1 MKWNLQGKK
10 ALITGGT
17 KGIGFAIADEMIRL
31 GASVIVNARDEAILN
46 QRVQQWRSEGYDA
59 LGVVADF
66 AEEGA
71 ASKLV
76 QTARDYYEG
85 SLDILVNN
93 VGTNIRKQIQE
104 YSPQEYQQ
112 IMQINLHACYE
123 LCQQCYPLLQGA
135 KGASVVNIAS
145 VAGMQHVKSGVIYG
159 MTKAAMLQLTR
170 NLAVEW
176 AADQIRVNSVSP
188 WYIYTPLAKAVLDQ
202 PAYLQEVLDRTPMQ
216 RVGQPEEVAAAAVF
230 LCMPGA
236 SYITGQCIAV
246 DGGFL
251 VNGF

>member
-1 MKWNLQGKK
+1 MNWNLQGKK

-31 GASVIVNARDEAILN
+31 GASVIINARDESLLN
-46 QRVQQWRSEGYDA
+46 QRVANWRSNGYDA

-66 AEEGA
+66 AQEGA
-71 ASKLV
+71 AKKLV
-76 QTARDYYEG
+76 TIVRDYHEG
-85 SLDILVNN
+85 ELDILVNN
-93 VGTNIRKQIQE
+93 VGTNIRKKIHE
-104 YSPQEYQQ
+104 YSPQEYQH
-112 IMQINLHACYE
+112 IMQVNLHTCYE
-123 LCQQCYPLLQGA
+123 LCQQAYPLLKVT

-145 VAGMQHVKSGVIYG
+145 VAGMQHVKSGLIYG
-159 MTKAAMLQLTR
+159 MTKAAMLQMTR

-176 AADQIRVNSVSP
+176 ATEDIRVNSVSP
-188 WYIYTPLAKAVLDQ
+188 WYIHTPLTQAVLDQ
-202 PAYLQEVLDRTPMQ
+202 PTYLQEVIDRTPMQ
-216 RVGQPEEVAAAAVF
+216 RVGQPEEVAAAAIF